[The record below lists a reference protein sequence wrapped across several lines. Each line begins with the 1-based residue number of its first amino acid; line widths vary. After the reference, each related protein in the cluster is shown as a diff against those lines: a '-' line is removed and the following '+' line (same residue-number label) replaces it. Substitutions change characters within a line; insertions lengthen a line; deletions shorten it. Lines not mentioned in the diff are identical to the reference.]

1 MLDVEMSRGEWHP
14 LASLWLGKGM
24 RGDYM
29 KEEMGGERREWPA
42 WSKRVIGTDEEG
54 QRTSCMVDPELADQ
68 TQACSP
74 RRHGRVRQA
83 VSRVYGDSRHYES

>member
-1 MLDVEMSRGEWHP
+1 MDPKMSGEGWH
-14 LASLWLGKGM
+14 LWLGKGDE
-24 RGDYM
+24 RGLD
-29 KEEMGGERREWPA
+29 ERRDEGEKREWPA

-68 TQACSP
+68 TQTCSP
-74 RRHGRVRQA
+74 GRHGQVRLA